1 MGESKESWWKKKSK
15 DNDKPAHWV
24 GHSKLRSLD
33 IYEFFKTIPK
43 FDENQASVT
52 WNTQEEENS
61 SDNNT
66 DDADENAEENERFH
80 KNKDKFDTIEEEKK
94 TLEYQ

>member
-1 MGESKESWWKKKSK
+1 MGESKEFWLKKNQLCVYSKKWFK

-33 IYEFFKTIPK
+33 IDELFKIKQK

-52 WNTQEEENS
+52 GNIEGEGDAAEKTN
-61 SDNNT
+61 
-66 DDADENAEENERFH
+66 DDADENSEANQI
-80 KNKDKFDTIEEEKK
+80 NDKIRTK
-94 TLEYQ
+94 LLQ